1 MFIVIT
7 ASHQISKRNIA
18 AKTGN
23 KNESSVEVL
32 QNINTIFQM
41 RFNQDHIKTK
51 LKPTC
56 RINYSMLKYKL
67 KRSDTDLVTSY

>member
-1 MFIVIT
+1 MFSVIT

-51 LKPTC
+51 LKP